1 MGSEE
6 FATALGSV
14 DFDQVVAGAEAV
26 GAFAALIAAVGAFAA
41 LLV

>member
-6 FATALGSV
+6 IGTLIGSV
-14 DFDQVVAGAEAV
+14 DFDQVVAGAEAI

-41 LLV
+41 LVI